1 MNIETKSKINNL
13 LMNSYPG
20 GLLFSEG
27 LKKQG
32 YSDQLLKQYRNSGWL
47 TSLSKGV
54 MYRSGDSIS
63 ALAALASC
71 QEQTGKQYRIAAH
84 SALELSGFYH
94 FVPMGKPQLIVASN
108 EARMPLWAKSDLFDM
123 TIKFFT
129 TSAFDLIQEQ
139 TINQNNYTVQA
150 STPELAFMECLLLA
164 PKQYSYMDLYY
175 IMEQLTAL
183 RPAKIQQLLEATNN
197 LTVKRL
203 FLYMA
208 EKANY
213 PWFQAIDFSRI
224 NLGTSKIQLCKGG
237 VYVSKY
243 KITIPRELAEYE

>member
-1 MNIETKSKINNL
+1 MNIETRSKINSL
-13 LMNSYPG
+13 LMNIHPG

-32 YSDQLLKQYRNSGWL
+32 YSDQLMKQYRKSGWL

-54 MYRSGDSIS
+54 MYRSGDSLS
-63 ALAALASC
+63 ALTALASC
-71 QEQTGKQYRIAAH
+71 QEQTSKQYRVAAH
-84 SALELSGFYH
+84 SALELSGYYH
-94 FVPMGKPQLIVASN
+94 FVPMGKPKLMVASN
-108 EARMPLWAKSDLFDM
+108 EPRTPQWAKSDLFDM
-123 TIKFFT
+123 TIEFFT
-129 TSAFDLIQEQ
+129 TSAFGLIQEQ
-139 TINQNNYTVQA
+139 TIKQNNYALQA
-150 STPELAFMECLLLA
+150 SIPELAFMECLLLA
-164 PKQYSYMDLYY
+164 PKRYSYMDLYY

-183 RPAKIQQLLEATNN
+183 RPAK
-197 LTVKRL
+197 RL

-213 PWFQAIDFSRI
+213 PWFKAIELDRI

>member
-32 YSDQLLKQYRNSGWL
+32 YSDQLLKQYRNTGWL

-54 MYRSGDSIS
+54 MFRSGDTLS

-71 QEQTGKQYRIAAH
+71 QEQTAKQYRVAAH
-84 SALELSGFYH
+84 SALELSGYYH
-94 FVPMGKPQLIVASN
+94 FVPMGKPQLMVASN
-108 EARMPLWAKSDLFDM
+108 DSRTPQWAKSDLFDM
-123 TIKFFT
+123 EIEFFT
-129 TSAFDLIQEQ
+129 TSAFGLIQEQ
-139 TINQNNYTVQA
+139 IIKQNNYNIKA

-164 PKQYSYMDLYY
+164 PSRYSYMDLYY

-183 RPAKIQQLLEATNN
+183 RPTKVQQILEATNN
-197 LTVKRL
+197 MTVKRM

-237 VYVSKY
+237 IYVSKY

>member
-54 MYRSGDSIS
+54 MYRSGDSLS

-71 QEQTGKQYRIAAH
+71 QEQTGKKYRIAAH
-84 SALELSGFYH
+84 SALELSGYYH
-94 FVPMGKPQLIVASN
+94 FVPMGKPQLMVASN
-108 EARMPLWAKSDLFDM
+108 EARMPQWAKSDLFDM

-139 TINQNNYTVQA
+139 TIRQNNYTVQA

-164 PKQYSYMDLYY
+164 PNRYSFMDLFY
-175 IMEQLTAL
+175 IVEQLTAL
-183 RPAKIQQLLEATNN
+183 RPAKVQQLLESTNN
-197 LTVKRL
+197 MTVKRM

-224 NLGTSKIQLCKGG
+224 NIGTSIIQLCKGG
-237 VYVSKY
+237 VYISKY

>member
-1 MNIETKSKINNL
+1 MNIEKKSKINKL

-27 LKKQG
+27 LKKLG
-32 YSDQLLKQYRNSGWL
+32 YSDQLMKQYRKSGWL

-54 MYRSGDSIS
+54 MYRRGDSLS

-94 FVPMGKPQLIVASN
+94 FVPMGKPQLMVASN
-108 EARMPLWAKSDLFDM
+108 EPRTPQWAKSDLFDM
-123 TIKFFT
+123 TFEFFT
-129 TSAFDLIQEQ
+129 TSAFSLIQEQ
-139 TINQNNYTVQA
+139 TIKQNNYNIQA
-150 STPELAFMECLLLA
+150 SIPELAFMECLLLA
-164 PKQYSYMDLYY
+164 PNRYSFMDLYY

-183 RPAKIQQLLEATNN
+183 RPAKVQQLLETTNN
-197 LTVKRL
+197 LTVKRM

-224 NLGTSKIQLCKGG
+224 KLGTSKMQLCKGG
-237 VYVSKY
+237 VYISKY

>member
-1 MNIETKSKINNL
+1 MDIH
-13 LMNSYPG
+13 PG

-27 LKKQG
+27 LKKEG
-32 YSDQLLKQYRNSGWL
+32 YSDQLLKRYRKSGWL

-54 MYRSGDSIS
+54 MYRSGDSLS

-84 SALELSGFYH
+84 SALELSGYYH
-94 FVPMGKPQLIVASN
+94 FVPMGKPQLMVAGTASGT
-108 EARMPLWAKSDLFDM
+108 PKWTKSDLFDM
-123 TIKFFT
+123 TIEYFT
-129 TSAFDLIQEQ
+129 TSAFDMIQEQ
-139 TINQNNYTVQA
+139 TIKQKDYSVKVSA
-150 STPELAFMECLLLA
+150 PELAFMECLLLA
-164 PKQYSYMDLYY
+164 PNRYSYMDLFY

-183 RPAKIQQLLEATNN
+183 RPAKVQQLLETTKN
-197 LTVKRL
+197 LTVKRM

-213 PWFQAIDFSRI
+213 PWFQAININRI

-243 KITIPRELAEYE
+243 KITIPCELAEYE

>member
-1 MNIETKSKINNL
+1 MNIETKSKINSL
-13 LMNSYPG
+13 LMNIHPG
-20 GLLFSEG
+20 GLLFSES

-32 YSDQLLKQYRNSGWL
+32 YSDQLMKQYRTSGWL

-54 MYRSGDSIS
+54 MYRSGDSLS

-71 QEQTGKQYRIAAH
+71 QEQTGKQYRVAAH
-84 SALELSGFYH
+84 SALELSGYYH
-94 FVPMGKPQLIVASN
+94 FVPMGKPQLMVASK
-108 EARMPLWAKSDLFDM
+108 EPKAPQWTKSDLFDM
-123 TIKFFT
+123 TFEFFT
-129 TSAFDLIQEQ
+129 TSAFGTVQEQ
-139 TINQNNYTVQA
+139 GVKQNNYIVKA
-150 STPELAFMECLLLA
+150 SIPELAFMECILLA
-164 PKQYSYMDLYY
+164 PSRYNYMDLYY

-183 RPAKIQQLLEATNN
+183 RPAKVQQLLETTNN
-197 LTVKRL
+197 LTVKRM

-213 PWFQAIDFSRI
+213 PWFQAIDFNRI

-243 KITIPRELAEYE
+243 KIIIPRELAEYE

>member
-1 MNIETKSKINNL
+1 MNIETKRKINKL

-27 LKKQG
+27 LKKLG
-32 YSDQLLKQYRNSGWL
+32 YSDQLMKQYRKTGWL

-54 MYRSGDSIS
+54 MYRSGDSLS

-94 FVPMGKPQLIVASN
+94 FVPMGKPQLMVASN
-108 EARMPLWAKSDLFDM
+108 EPRTPQWAKSDLFDM
-123 TIKFFT
+123 TFEFFT
-129 TSAFDLIQEQ
+129 TSAFSLIQEQ
-139 TINQNNYTVQA
+139 TIKQNNYNIQA
-150 STPELAFMECLLLA
+150 SIPELAFMECLLFA
-164 PKQYSYMDLYY
+164 PNRYSFMDLYY

-183 RPAKIQQLLEATNN
+183 RPAKVQQLLETTNN
-197 LTVKRL
+197 LTVKRM

-224 NLGTSKIQLCKGG
+224 KLGTSKIQLCKGG
-237 VYVSKY
+237 VYISKY

>member
-1 MNIETKSKINNL
+1 MAIETKSKINSL
-13 LMNSYPG
+13 LMNILPG
-20 GLLFSEG
+20 GILFSEG

-32 YSDQLLKQYRNSGWL
+32 YSDQLMKQYRKSGWL

-54 MYRSGDSIS
+54 MYRSGDSLS

-84 SALELSGFYH
+84 SALELSGYYH
-94 FVPMGKPQLIVASN
+94 FVPMGKPQL
-108 EARMPLWAKSDLFDM
+108 KSDLFDM
-123 TIKFFT
+123 TIEFFT
-129 TSAFDLIQEQ
+129 TSAFGLIQKQ
-139 TINQNNYTVQA
+139 AIKQNNYTVQA
-150 STPELAFMECLLLA
+150 SSPELAFMECLLLA
-164 PKQYSYMDLYY
+164 PNRYSFMDLYY

-183 RPAKIQQLLEATNN
+183 HPAKVQQLLETTNN
-197 LTVKRL
+197 MTVKRM

-208 EKANY
+208 EKAKY
-213 PWFQAIDFSRI
+213 PWYQAIDVGRI

>member
-1 MNIETKSKINNL
+1 MNIEQRSKINNL

-27 LKKQG
+27 LKKRG

-54 MYRSGDSIS
+54 MYRSGDSLS

-84 SALELSGFYH
+84 SALELSGYYH
-94 FVPMGKPQLIVASN
+94 FVPMGKPQLLVASN
-108 EARMPLWAKSDLFDM
+108 EARMPQWAKSDLFDM
-123 TIKFFT
+123 TIKFFA

-139 TINQNNYTVQA
+139 TIKQNNYTVQA

-164 PKQYSYMDLYY
+164 PNQYSYMDLYY

-243 KITIPRELAEYE
+243 KITIPSELAEYE

>member
-1 MNIETKSKINNL
+1 MAIETKSKINLL
-13 LMNSYPG
+13 LMNILPG
-20 GLLFSEG
+20 GILFSEG

-32 YSDQLLKQYRNSGWL
+32 YSDQLMKQYRKSGWL

-54 MYRSGDSIS
+54 MYRSGDSLS

-71 QEQTGKQYRIAAH
+71 QEQTGKQYRVAAH
-84 SALELSGFYH
+84 SALELSGYYH
-94 FVPMGKPQLIVASN
+94 FVPMGKPQLMVASN
-108 EARMPLWAKSDLFDM
+108 EPRTPQWAKSDLFDM
-123 TIKFFT
+123 TIEFFT
-129 TSAFDLIQEQ
+129 TSAFSLIQKQ
-139 TINQNNYTVQA
+139 AIKQNNYTVQA
-150 STPELAFMECLLLA
+150 SSPELAFMECLLLA
-164 PKQYSYMDLYY
+164 PNRYSFMDLYY

-183 RPAKIQQLLEATNN
+183 RPAKVQQLLETTNN
-197 LTVKRL
+197 MTVKRM

-213 PWFQAIDFSRI
+213 PWYQAIDVSRI
-224 NLGTSKIQLCKGG
+224 NFGTSKIQLCKGG

>member
-54 MYRSGDSIS
+54 MYRSGDSLS

-71 QEQTGKQYRIAAH
+71 QEQTGKKYRIAAH
-84 SALELSGFYH
+84 SALELSGYYH
-94 FVPMGKPQLIVASN
+94 YVPMGKPQLMVASN
-108 EARMPLWAKSDLFDM
+108 EARMPQWAKSELFDM

-139 TINQNNYTVQA
+139 TIKQNKYTIQA
-150 STPELAFMECLLLA
+150 STPELAFMECLILA
-164 PKQYSYMDLYY
+164 PNRYSFMDLYY

-183 RPAKIQQLLEATNN
+183 RPAKVQQLLETTNN
-197 LTVKRL
+197 MTVKRM

-213 PWFQAIDFSRI
+213 PWYKAIDVSRI

>member
-1 MNIETKSKINNL
+1 MSIETKSKINSL
-13 LMNSYPG
+13 LMNIHPG
-20 GLLFSEG
+20 GLLFSES

-32 YSDQLLKQYRNSGWL
+32 YSDQLMKQYRTSGWL

-54 MYRSGDSIS
+54 MYRSGDTLS

-71 QEQTGKQYRIAAH
+71 QEQTGKQYRVAAH
-84 SALELSGFYH
+84 SALELSGYYH
-94 FVPMGKPQLIVASN
+94 LVPMGKPQLMVASK
-108 EARMPLWAKSDLFDM
+108 EPKAPQWSKSDLFDM
-123 TIKFFT
+123 TFEFFT
-129 TSAFDLIQEQ
+129 TSAFGTVQEQ
-139 TINQNNYTVQA
+139 DIKQNNYSIKA
-150 STPELAFMECLLLA
+150 SIPELAFMECILLA
-164 PKQYSYMDLYY
+164 PSRYSYMDLYY

-183 RPAKIQQLLEATNN
+183 RPAKVQQLLETTNN
-197 LTVKRL
+197 LTVKRM

-213 PWFQAIDFSRI
+213 PWFQEIDFNRI

>member
-1 MNIETKSKINNL
+1 MAIETKSKINSL
-13 LMNSYPG
+13 LMNILPG
-20 GLLFSEG
+20 GILFSEG

-32 YSDQLLKQYRNSGWL
+32 YSDQLMKQYRKSGWL

-54 MYRSGDSIS
+54 MYRSGDSLS

-71 QEQTGKQYRIAAH
+71 QEQTGKQYRVAAH
-84 SALELSGFYH
+84 SALELSGYL
-94 FVPMGKPQLIVASN
+94 MVASN
-108 EARMPLWAKSDLFDM
+108 EPRAPQWAKSDLFDM
-123 TIKFFT
+123 TIEFFT
-129 TSAFDLIQEQ
+129 TSAFGLIQKQ
-139 TINQNNYTVQA
+139 AIKQNNYTVQA
-150 STPELAFMECLLLA
+150 SSPELAFMECLLLA
-164 PKQYSYMDLYY
+164 PNRYSFMDLYY

-183 RPAKIQQLLEATNN
+183 RPAKVQQLLETTNN
-197 LTVKRL
+197 MTVKRM

-213 PWFQAIDFSRI
+213 PWYQAIDVSRI

>member
-1 MNIETKSKINNL
+1 MNIETKSKINSL
-13 LMNSYPG
+13 LMNIHPG

-32 YSDQLLKQYRNSGWL
+32 YSDQLMKQYRKTGWL

-54 MYRSGDSIS
+54 MYRSGDSLS

-71 QEQTGKQYRIAAH
+71 QEQTGKQYRVAAH
-84 SALELSGFYH
+84 SALELSGYYH
-94 FVPMGKPQLIVASN
+94 FIPMGKPQLMVASN
-108 EARMPLWAKSDLFDM
+108 ETRTPLWAKSDLFDM
-123 TIKFFT
+123 TFEFFS
-129 TSAFDLIQEQ
+129 TSAFSLILEQ
-139 TINQNNYTVQA
+139 TIKQNNYNIKA
-150 STPELAFMECLLLA
+150 SIPELAFMECLLLA
-164 PKQYSYMDLYY
+164 PNRYSYINLYY

-183 RPAKIQQLLEATNN
+183 RPAKVQQLLETTNN
-197 LTVKRL
+197 LTVRRM

-213 PWFQAIDFSRI
+213 PWFQAIDFTRI

-237 VYVSKY
+237 VYISKY

>member
-1 MNIETKSKINNL
+1 MAIETKSKINSL
-13 LMNSYPG
+13 LMNILPG
-20 GLLFSEG
+20 GILFSEG

-32 YSDQLLKQYRNSGWL
+32 YSDQLMKQYRKSGWL

-54 MYRSGDSIS
+54 MYRSGDSLS

-71 QEQTGKQYRIAAH
+71 QEQTGKQYRVAAH
-84 SALELSGFYH
+84 SALELSGYYH

-108 EARMPLWAKSDLFDM
+108 EARMPQWAKSDLFDM

-139 TINQNNYTVQA
+139 TIRQNNYTVQA

-164 PKQYSYMDLYY
+164 PNQYSYMDLYY

-183 RPAKIQQLLEATNN
+183 RPTKIQ
-197 LTVKRL
+197 
-203 FLYMA
+203 
-208 EKANY
+208 
-213 PWFQAIDFSRI
+213 
-224 NLGTSKIQLCKGG
+224 
-237 VYVSKY
+237 
-243 KITIPRELAEYE
+243 